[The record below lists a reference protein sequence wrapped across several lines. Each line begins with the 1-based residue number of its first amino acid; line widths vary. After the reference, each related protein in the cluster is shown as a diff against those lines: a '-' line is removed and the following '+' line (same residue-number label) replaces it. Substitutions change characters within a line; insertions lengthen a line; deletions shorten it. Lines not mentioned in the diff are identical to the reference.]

1 MGPEFQLIAQTAL
14 PYAEVIVRRLLPNGR
29 REGHEFVACNPT
41 RADRKPGSFRIN
53 LRTGRWADFATGDR
67 GGDLISLLAY
77 VRGIRQ
83 VEACRALARMLGRAE

>member
-14 PYAEVIVRRLLPNGR
+14 PYAEAIVCRLLPGGR

-41 RADRKPGSFRIN
+41 RADRRPGSFRIN

-83 VEACRALARMLGRAE
+83 VEVCKALARILGRAE